1 MLNWFTGLFCRHN
14 WILIEDENTPV
25 QARTLT
31 VMDYY
36 TKVSKCSKCFK
47 EKEHN

>member
-1 MLNWFTGLFCRHN
+1 MEWLQQLFCRHN
-14 WILIEDENTPV
+14 YVVIEDQNTPV
-25 QARTLT
+25 LLRTLT

-36 TKVSKCSKCFK
+36 TKVSKCTKCFK